1 MLSVSVHKDIGE
13 YTEKVVGKLSARTL
27 ACTAGGLGAAVG
39 AAAVT
44 YFGLGIPVADVTLP
58 VMACSMP
65 FWLAGFWRPKGLAAE
80 KFIPLY
86 LGHVLGDGRLVYSTG
101 FTTEAA
107 GLLDD
112 PHGEPDRKSRR
123 KAKRKGAEL
132 YEPSKADQ
140 AS

>member
-27 ACTAGGLGAAVG
+27 ACTVGGLGAAVG

-44 YFGLGIPVADVTLP
+44 YFGLGIPVADATLP

-65 FWLAGFWRPKGLAAE
+65 FWLAGFWRPKGLVAE

-86 LGHVLGDGRLVYSTG
+86 MEHALSDGKLAYRASNDLGTLAQI
-101 FTTEAA
+101 EK
-107 GLLDD
+107 
-112 PHGEPDRKSRR
+112 PKPDRRARR
-123 KAKRKGAEL
+123 LAKRKGAERRDL
-132 YEPSKADQ
+132 S
-140 AS
+140 

>member
-1 MLSVSVHKDIGE
+1 MLSVAVHKDIGE

-27 ACTAGGLGAAVG
+27 ACTVGGLGAAVG

-44 YFGLGIPVADVTLP
+44 YFGLGIPVSDATLP

-65 FWLAGFWRPKGLAAE
+65 FWLAGFWRPKGLTAE

-86 LGHVLGDGRLVYSTG
+86 LGHALGDGKLAYSTG

-107 GLLDD
+107 SLLAAL
-112 PHGEPDRKSRR
+112 PEQPDRRERR
-123 KAKRKGAEL
+123 LAKRKGAERRDL
-132 YEPSKADQ
+132 SET
-140 AS
+140 

>member
-13 YTEKVVGKLSARTL
+13 YTEKVVGKLSARMP
-27 ACTAGGLGAAVG
+27 ACTAGGPGAAVG

-44 YFGLGIPVADVTLP
+44 YFGRGIPVSDATLP

-65 FWLAGFWRPKGLAAE
+65 FWLAGFWRPKGLVAE

-86 LGHVLGDGRLVYSTG
+86 LGHALGDGKLAYSTG

-107 GLLDD
+107 SLL
-112 PHGEPDRKSRR
+112 
-123 KAKRKGAEL
+123 
-132 YEPSKADQ
+132 
-140 AS
+140 